1 MASAILGARASQ
13 SIGKHDIVIGPF
25 SNSPEVHLKP
35 MPMKRVLVSALAVCA
50 LLLIPRL
57 ALAHAH
63 LLSSTPAANAAVHGP
78 EVAIELRFN
87 SRVDARHSV
96 LTLVA
101 SDGHTEA
108 LTTDN
113 ENGES
118 NLNAHA
124 TLKPG
129 SYMLRWQA
137 LSTDGH
143 ITRGEI
149 PFSVR

>member
-1 MASAILGARASQ
+1 
-13 SIGKHDIVIGPF
+13 
-25 SNSPEVHLKP
+25 
-35 MPMKRVLVSALAVCA
+35 MKRVFVFWVTVCA
-50 LLLIPRL
+50 LAFAPRV

-63 LLSSTPAANAAVHGP
+63 LVSSSPAANATVQGPAVS
-78 EVAIELRFN
+78 IELRFN
-87 SRVDARHSV
+87 SRVDQTRSV

-101 SDGHTEA
+101 SNGHTEV
-108 LTTDN
+108 LFRDN
-113 ENGES
+113 HSGES

-129 SYMLRWQA
+129 SYTLRWQA

-149 PFSVR
+149 PFSVRE